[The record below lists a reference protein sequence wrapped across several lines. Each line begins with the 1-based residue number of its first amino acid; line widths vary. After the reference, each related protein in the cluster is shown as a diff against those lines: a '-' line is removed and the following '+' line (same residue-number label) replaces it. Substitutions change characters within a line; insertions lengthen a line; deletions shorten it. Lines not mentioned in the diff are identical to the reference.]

1 MKKFREESVKIFLAL
16 MFTFFPLY
24 YTDNYYNILHDKR
37 NIFIL
42 IGLLLTAVIL
52 ISLFIGMGIDISK
65 KNLLIKIKQEMK
77 SIRPLDVIVTAF
89 AAAALL
95 SACHSEHMEE
105 AFWGSI
111 AWDVG
116 CGVILLGTVVYF
128 IISRWFSGRA
138 DIWMYVY
145 LGSLAVVLIGAIDRL
160 GYDFLVMHDEIP
172 LQYEIFI
179 STIGNVSFWAAYLSM
194 LVPFFMLAP
203 LFTKSRIKRGGIYLF
218 LLVSYFTLYT
228 TLTNTS
234 YMGIGIGALFV
245 VYFSLR
251 DVKRIRNLAVNALLF
266 MAAGMAA
273 DIFWKYEFTPRK
285 VDTDTI
291 SRLLLEY
298 KLYFAVG
305 AAGLLLLGLCFM
317 YEEMKEENK
326 KKLDF
331 LVEKV
336 FSKIWLGMI
345 AALAIGIIYYMVHHY
360 SMEMVH
366 YRGSI
371 WYFSFEGFLDGSIW
385 EKILGVGP
393 GLLDY
398 VTRAQIENAPFH
410 VVWDY
415 YYNTAHCDVLE
426 YLVTMGVVGA
436 VLRVLMYLL
445 PFLMLRKGEAYKTER
460 AALLAAL
467 TGYIGQGLITGPYIL
482 SYAIYMVLLGV
493 YAGYCRKSVEINFS
507 AMRLD

>member
-37 NIFIL
+37 NVFVL
-42 IGLLLTAVIL
+42 MGLLLAAVII
-52 ISLFIGMGIDISK
+52 ISLLIGMGIDISK
-65 KNLLIKIKQEMK
+65 KNLQIKIKQEMK
-77 SIRPLDVIVTAF
+77 SFCLLDGIVMAF
-89 AAAALL
+89 AAAAMV
-95 SACHSEHMEE
+95 STCHSGYLEE
-105 AFWGSI
+105 AFSGSI

-116 CGVILLGTVVYF
+116 GGVILLGTAVYF
-128 IISRWFSGRA
+128 IVSRWFSGKA
-138 DIWMYVY
+138 DIWVYVY
-145 LGSLAVVLIGAIDRL
+145 LGSLAVVAIGAIDRL

-179 STIGNVSFWAAYLSM
+179 STIGNVSFWAAWLSM
-194 LVPFFMLAP
+194 LVPFFVLAP
-203 LFTKSRIKRGGIYLF
+203 VFTKSRVKRGGIYLF

-234 YMGIGIGALFV
+234 YMGIGIGMLFV
-245 VYFSLR
+245 VYFSLC
-251 DVKRIRNLAVNALLF
+251 DVKRIKNLAVNAILF
-266 MAAGMAA
+266 MLAGMAA
-273 DIFWKYEFTPRK
+273 DVFWKFEFTPRK
-285 VDTDTI
+285 VDTDSI
-291 SRLLLEY
+291 SQLLLEH

-305 AAGLLLLGLCFM
+305 ALGLLLFGLCLLWD
-317 YEEMKEENK
+317 EMKEENRQ
-326 KKLDF
+326 KLNF
-331 LVEKV
+331 AVEKIL
-336 FSKIWLGMI
+336 SKIWIGMI
-345 AALAIGIIYYMVHHY
+345 VALVIGIICYMVNDY
-360 SMEMVH
+360 SLEMIH

-371 WYFSFEGFLDGSIW
+371 WYFAFQGFLDGSIW

-398 VTRAQIENAPFH
+398 VTRPQIENASFH

-426 YLVTMGVVGA
+426 YLVTMGVIGA
-436 VLRVLMYLL
+436 VLRVLMYVL

-460 AALLAAL
+460 AALLAGL

-493 YAGYCRKSVEINFS
+493 YVGYCRKANIKT
-507 AMRLD
+507 R

>member
-37 NIFIL
+37 NVFIL
-42 IGLLLTAVIL
+42 TGLLLTAVIF

-65 KNLLIKIKQEMK
+65 KNLLIKIKQE
-77 SIRPLDVIVTAF
+77 IRSVCLLDVIVLAF
-89 AAAALL
+89 AAAAII
-95 SACHSEHMEE
+95 SACHAKDME
-105 AFWGSI
+105 ASFTGSI

-116 CGVILLGTVVYF
+116 CGVILLGTVIYF
-128 IISRWFSGRA
+128 IISRCFSCKA
-138 DIWMYVY
+138 DIWVYVY

-179 STIGNVSFWAAYLSM
+179 STIGNVSFWAAWLSM
-194 LVPFFMLAP
+194 MVPFFMLAP
-203 LFTKSRIKRGGIYLF
+203 VFTKSRIKRGGIYLF
-218 LLVSYFTLYT
+218 LLISYFTLYT

-234 YMGIGIGALFV
+234 YMGIGVGMLFV
-245 VYFSLR
+245 VYFSLC
-251 DVKRIRNLAVNALLF
+251 DVKRIKNLAVNAILF
-266 MAAGMAA
+266 MVAGMAA

-291 SRLLLEY
+291 SRLLLEH

-305 AAGLLLLGLCFM
+305 AAGLLLLGLCLLCD
-317 YEEMKEENK
+317 EMKEENR
-326 KKLDF
+326 KKLDS

-345 AALAIGIIYYMVHHY
+345 AALVIGIVYYMVHNY
-360 SMEMVH
+360 SLEMIH

-371 WYFSFEGFLDGSIW
+371 WYFAFQGFRDGSIW

-398 VTRAQIENAPFH
+398 VTRPQIENAPFH

-436 VLRVLMYLL
+436 VLRVLMYVL
-445 PFLMLRKGEAYKTER
+445 PFLMLRKGESYKAER

-482 SYAIYMVLLGV
+482 SYAVYMVLLGV
-493 YAGYCRKSVEINFS
+493 YVGYCRKSVVVDENK
-507 AMRLD
+507 